1 MKNLLSILALFLVLS
16 CSTQS
21 QNLGTIHITGGEI
34 SGRETADGAVH
45 IYQGIPFAAP
55 PVGDL
60 RWKAPQ
66 PVKPWEGVLACTDFG
81 PSPMQG
87 EPRPFSMWS
96 KEYLIRDEPIS
107 EDCLYLNV
115 WTGAQSSSEKR
126 PVVVWI
132 YGGGFNSGG
141 TNVPIYDGEAF
152 ARKGVIFVSIN
163 YRVNVFGFLAHPE
176 LSKESSYGASGNYG
190 ILDQIAGLKWVKENI
205 AAFGGDPARVTIA
218 GQSAGA
224 MSVNTLVASPLAK
237 GLFHQAIPES
247 GALFTGASQTLAQ
260 AEQGGVQAMSQF
272 NAASV
277 EELRAL
283 STEEIFK
290 ARGDWR
296 PIVDNYLLPKDIKKI
311 FAAGEQNQVDLLT
324 GWNEDEGFTLRGI
337 QKAEGYQQ
345 EVRNQYGEQADEYL
359 KYYPGSTDEE
369 AEKSQYAAGRDVI
382 FGVQNY
388 TWAKIQAQAGTQVYV
403 YNFTRDVPGE
413 GEYAQYGA
421 FHTGE
426 VPYAYGNLKFVNRPW
441 EPADRELEAAMSDY
455 WTNFIKTGNPNGSGL
470 PKWPRFTTDQKQII
484 FLGKE
489 ITSGPMA
496 DAEKLEFLGGVLGR

>member
-1 MKNLLSILALFLVLS
+1 MKNSMLFLALLFCLG
-16 CSTQS
+16 CSS
-21 QNLGTIHITGGEI
+21 QNLDTIEITGGEI
-34 SGRETADGAVH
+34 SGRQTADGAVH

-60 RWKAPQ
+60 RWKSPQ
-66 PVKPWEGVLACTDFG
+66 PVKPWEGVLECTDFG

-115 WTGAQSSSEKR
+115 WTGSQSPSEKR

-141 TNVPIYDGEAF
+141 TNVPIYDGESF
-152 ARKGVIFVSIN
+152 ARKGVVFVSIN

-176 LSKESSYGASGNYG
+176 LTAESEHNASGNYG
-190 ILDQIAGLKWVKENI
+190 IQDQIAGLQWVKENI
-205 AAFGGDPARVTIA
+205 AAFGGDPANVTIA
-218 GQSAGA
+218 GQSAGS
-224 MSVNTLVASPLAK
+224 MSVNTLVASPLAE
-237 GLFHQAIPES
+237 GLFNKAIAES
-247 GALFTGASQTLAQ
+247 GALLTGGSQTLAQ
-260 AEQGGVQAMSQF
+260 AEQNGVQAVSQF
-272 NAASV
+272 NAASIA
-277 EELRAL
+277 ELRAL

-290 ARGDWR
+290 ARVNAR
-296 PIVDNYLLPKDIKKI
+296 PIVDGYVLPKDIKDI
-311 FAAGEQNQVDLLT
+311 FAANEQNRVDLLT
-324 GWNEDEGFTLRGI
+324 GWNEDEGFTLGAMLG
-337 QKAEGYQQ
+337 AEGYQQ
-345 EVRNQYGEQADEYL
+345 RIKNQYGSEADEFL
-359 KYYPGSTDEE
+359 RYYPGSTDEE
-369 AEKSQYAAGRDVI
+369 AEASQYAAGRDVT

-388 TWAKIQAQAGTQVYV
+388 AWAKIQAQAGTNVFVYS
-403 YNFTRDVPGE
+403 FTRDVPGE
-413 GEYAQYGA
+413 GEYANYGA

-441 EPADRELEAAMSDY
+441 EQADHDLSEAMAEY

-470 PKWPRFTTDQKQII
+470 PQWPKFTPDKKETI

-489 ITSGPMA
+489 ITSSSMP
-496 DAEKLEFLGGVLGR
+496 DAERLEFLYGVLGNN